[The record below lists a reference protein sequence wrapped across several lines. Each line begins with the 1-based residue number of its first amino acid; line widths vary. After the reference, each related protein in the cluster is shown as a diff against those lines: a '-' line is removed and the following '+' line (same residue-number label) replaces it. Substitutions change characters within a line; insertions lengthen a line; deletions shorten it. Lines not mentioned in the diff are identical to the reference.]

1 MSPAKREFVLY
12 LEDMHLSM
20 DRIEEYI
27 GNLNFETFKTQKRI
41 GGNNM

>member
-1 MSPAKREFVLY
+1 MSPAKREFILC

-27 GNLNFETFKTQKRI
+27 GNINFENFKTQK
-41 GGNNM
+41 